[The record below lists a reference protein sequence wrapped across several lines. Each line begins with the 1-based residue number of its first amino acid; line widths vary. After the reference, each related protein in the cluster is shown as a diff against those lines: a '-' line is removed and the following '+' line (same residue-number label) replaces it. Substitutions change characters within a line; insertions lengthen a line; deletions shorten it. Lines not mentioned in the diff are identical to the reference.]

1 MRRRISSFDE
11 RDPSQER
18 LRVTAGLFFYR
29 PQARYE
35 MKKTPTLPLL
45 LLVVL
50 AIAGCSAPPTPVKP
64 TPTAAAGSKGILASE
79 RIIAEGRV
87 IPVKS
92 AALSF
97 SIGGLVTQVP
107 VALGDRV
114 EAGKLL
120 AQLDTKQLEF
130 QLAQQE
136 ANVASAQA
144 KLNQLKRGPTAE
156 TTAAAQQNLASAQAT
171 YDALLH
177 PAASELATLKTDVDK
192 TKALLDQATAA
203 YNAVGGDSNPQSGM
217 LPQRAQL
224 QTAWLDYQKAQS
236 LYNSKLNPT
245 NAQIQQALAAVQT
258 AKDQLAKLQPAA
270 EDLAAAQA
278 GVNAAQA
285 ARDLAAEQIKNTKL
299 VAPFAGTVTTLD
311 IDPGEFAAPGIVVMR
326 LADTATWQ
334 IETTDLTELN
344 IVNVSE
350 GTPVT
355 MTFDAIPGLELP
367 GKVSK
372 IRSFGESKQGDIVYT
387 VIVTPT
393 QQDPRLRWNMTAKV
407 TMEVS
412 R

>member
-1 MRRRISSFDE
+1 
-11 RDPSQER
+11 
-18 LRVTAGLFFYR
+18 
-29 PQARYE
+29 
-35 MKKTPTLPLL
+35 MKKIVIGRGRVTLPLL
-45 LLVVL
+45 LLVV
-50 AIAGCSAPPTPVKP
+50 ATIAGCSAPPTPVKP
-64 TPTAAAGSKGILASE
+64 TPTAAAGGKGILASE

-97 SIGGLVTQVP
+97 SIGGIVTQVP

-130 QLAQQE
+130 QLAQAE

-144 KLNQLKRGPTAE
+144 KLNQLKRGPMAE